1 MILLWYNFDNKGRRR
16 CRNSAK
22 NKKSIKRKEK
32 EEKKHTTKQ
41 RSGFLKDGSV
51 GWVELM
57 DGLGGDCGG
66 HFRLQRWRCQQPW
79 LDSEKGER

>member
-1 MILLWYNFDNKGRRR
+1 MTLNTKEEEDVETLQ
-16 CRNSAK
+16 K

-51 GWVELM
+51 GRVGLM
-57 DGLGGDCGG
+57 DGLGGDHRG
-66 HFRLQRWRCQQPW
+66 HFRLQR
-79 LDSEKGER
+79 